1 MSFTSYWFALAFLPL
16 SAYGYRH
23 LLSTSHV
30 KLLLPLLISLAFYYL
45 NDAHNLLL
53 FCASMGANWLLA
65 GLIGR
70 NRGKTRY
77 LALAIAGNLCFLAA
91 YKYAKFFVV
100 PGMAIPALP
109 LGISYFTFTQIAF
122 LVDTARGQARSTNP
136 LEYALFVAWFPHL
149 PAGPLL
155 SHKDMLPQFL
165 GAPGTSS
172 ALHPAPRDYAVGL
185 TLFAM
190 GLFKKSCI
198 SPIFLY
204 AQGDVFLRAG
214 QGDPIGLVETWIACL
229 GFLFETY
236 YDFCGYSEMAM
247 GISRMFGIHLPVN
260 FHAPF
265 KSSSPV
271 EFWTR
276 WHVTLGAFMRDYLYR
291 PLTRKRQV
299 WRHYAALFVV
309 MMAVA
314 IWHGATI
321 PLLIFGIYQ
330 GLLVTGNHALR
341 RWNLVSRKGGKL
353 QHWAGRAFTLAAI
366 GFSVSL
372 WATPDWQEARHVML
386 GLLGAGQASAWP
398 GGFFGITAILAAVAF
413 NWFAPSLID
422 LMAKELPA
430 WSVQLKKSTTSSLAW
445 KPSLAWAVAVAV
457 ALCLALINLSAV
469 KEFKYAGF

>member
-1 MSFTSYWFALAFLPL
+1 MSFTSYWFSLAFLPL
-16 SAYGYRH
+16 SVYAYHRLISQTRLH
-23 LLSTSHV
+23 
-30 KLLLPLLISLAFYYL
+30 LLLPLLISLVFYYL

-65 GLIGR
+65 RHIAR
-70 NRGKTRY
+70 YRKKTIY
-77 LALAIAGNLCFLAA
+77 LAFAIAANLCFLAF
-91 YKYAKFFVV
+91 YKYAQFFIAPEGSV
-100 PGMAIPALP
+100 PALP

-122 LVDTARGQARSTNP
+122 LVDTARGQARGTNP

-155 SHKDMLPQFL
+155 SHKDMLPQFMA
-165 GAPGTSS
+165 APGTSS
-172 ALHPAPRDYAVGL
+172 SLHPAPRDYAVGL

-190 GLFKKSCI
+190 GLFKKACI
-198 SPIFLY
+198 APIFLHT
-204 AQGDVFLRAG
+204 QGDVFLRAG
-214 QGDPIGLVETWIACL
+214 QGAPIGFMETWIACL

-247 GISRMFGIHLPVN
+247 GISRMFAIHLPVN

-291 PLTRKRQV
+291 PLTQKRQV

-341 RWNLVSRKGGKL
+341 RLNIISRKGGMV
-353 QHWAGRAFTLAAI
+353 QHWAGRIFTLAAI
-366 GFSVSL
+366 AFSVSL
-372 WATPDWQEARHVML
+372 WATPNWKEASHIIH
-386 GLLGAGQASAWP
+386 GLLGAGNGSAWAVGLFTGLP
-398 GGFFGITAILAAVAF
+398 ILCAIAF

-422 LMAKELPA
+422 LMGKELPP
-430 WSVQLKKSTTSSLAW
+430 WSIQLKKSAGSNFLW
-445 KPSLAWAVAVAV
+445 KPNLAWASIVAVTV
-457 ALCLALINLSAV
+457 CLALIHLSRI

>member
-1 MSFTSYWFALAFLPL
+1 MSFTSYWFSLAFLPL
-16 SAYGYRH
+16 SVYTYHRLISKSRLH
-23 LLSTSHV
+23 
-30 KLLLPLLISLAFYYL
+30 LLLPLLISLLFYYF

-53 FCASMGANWLLA
+53 FCVSMGANWLLA
-65 GLIGR
+65 GVIGR
-70 NRGKTRY
+70 NREKTRY
-77 LALAIAGNLCFLAA
+77 LALAVAGNLFFLAF

-100 PGMAIPALP
+100 PGTAFPVLP

-122 LVDTARGQARSTNP
+122 LIDTARGQARSTNP

-155 SHKDMLPQFL
+155 SHKDMLPQFMA
-165 GAPGTSS
+165 GPGTPS
-172 ALHPAPRDYAVGL
+172 ALRPTPRDYAVGI
-185 TLFAM
+185 TLFAI
-190 GLFKKSCI
+190 GLFKKACI
-198 SPIFLY
+198 SPIFQHF
-204 AQGDVFLRAG
+204 QGNVFLRAG

-276 WHVTLGAFMRDYLYR
+276 WHITLGAFMRDYLYR
-291 PLTRKRQV
+291 PLTKKRQV

-314 IWHGATI
+314 IWHGATV
-321 PLLIFGIYQ
+321 PLLIFGVYQ

-341 RWNLVSRKGGKL
+341 RLNIISRQGGNL
-353 QHWAGRAFTLAAI
+353 QHWAGRVFTLTAI
-366 GFSVSL
+366 AFSVSL
-372 WATPDWQEARHVML
+372 WATPNWNEAWHVIH
-386 GLLGAGQASAWP
+386 GLLGVGLGSVWPAGR
-398 GGFFGITAILAAVAF
+398 FGIVMIIAGIAF
-413 NWFAPSLID
+413 NWLAPSLID
-422 LMAKELPA
+422 LLSKELPA
-430 WSVQLKKSTTSSLAW
+430 WSVQLKKSTSSKFIW
-445 KPSLAWAVAVAV
+445 KPNFAWAAAVGAAICM
-457 ALCLALINLSAV
+457 ALVYLPGL

>member
-1 MSFTSYWFALAFLPL
+1 MSFTSYWFTLAFLPV
-16 SAYGYRH
+16 SAYAYRRLISKNQLH
-23 LLSTSHV
+23 
-30 KLLLPLLISLAFYYL
+30 LLLPLLISLVFYYL

-53 FCASMGANWLLA
+53 FCASMGANWVLA
-65 GLIGR
+65 GVIAK
-70 NRGKTRY
+70 NREKTSY
-77 LALAIAGNLCFLAA
+77 LALAIAGNLCFLAL

-100 PGMAIPALP
+100 PGTAIPALP

-155 SHKDMLPQFL
+155 SHKDMLPQFMA
-165 GAPGTSS
+165 APGATS
-172 ALHPAPRDYAVGL
+172 ALRPAPRDYAVGL

-190 GLFKKSCI
+190 GLFKKSCV
-198 SPIFLY
+198 SPLFLH
-204 AQGDVFLRAG
+204 AQSDVFLRAG
-214 QGDPIGLVETWIACL
+214 QGDPIGLIETWIACL

-291 PLTRKRQV
+291 PLTKKRQV

-314 IWHGATI
+314 IWHGATV

-341 RWNLVSRKGGKL
+341 RWNIVSRKGGWL
-353 QHWAGRAFTLAAI
+353 QHWAGRALTLAAI

-372 WATPDWQEARHVML
+372 WATRDWHQASSIML
-386 GLLGAGQASAWP
+386 GLLGAGNGSVWP
-398 GGFFGITAILAAVAF
+398 ISFLSPILILAAIIF

-422 LMAKELPA
+422 LMTKELPA
-430 WSVQLKKSTTSSLAW
+430 WSVQLKKSTTSTLAW
-445 KPSLAWAVAVAV
+445 RPSLAWAAAVAI
-457 ALCLALINLSAV
+457 ALCLALINLSGL

>member
-1 MSFTSYWFALAFLPL
+1 MSFTSYWFALAFLPAC
-16 SAYGYRH
+16 AYAYQRLISKSQFH
-23 LLSTSHV
+23 
-30 KLLLPLLISLAFYYL
+30 LLLPLLISLAFYYL

-65 GLIGR
+65 GVIGR
-70 NRGKTRY
+70 QREKTRY
-77 LALAIAGNLCFLAA
+77 LALAIAGNLCFLAF

-100 PGMAIPALP
+100 SGTAIPALP

-155 SHKDMLPQFL
+155 SHKDMLPQFMATR
-165 GAPGTSS
+165 GAASVLRPV
-172 ALHPAPRDYAVGL
+172 PRDYAVGL
-185 TLFAM
+185 TLFAV

-198 SPIFLY
+198 SPIFLH

-214 QGDPIGLVETWIACL
+214 QGDPIGLLETWVACL

-291 PLTRKRQV
+291 PLTKKRQV
-299 WRHYAALFVV
+299 WRHYAALFTV

-314 IWHGATI
+314 IWHGATV

-330 GLLVTGNHALR
+330 GILVTGNHALR
-341 RWNLVSRKGGKL
+341 RWNIVSRKGGWL

-372 WATPDWQEARHVML
+372 WAAPDWNVARHVIL
-386 GLLGAGQASAWP
+386 ALLGGEQGNILPVSYI
-398 GGFFGITAILAAVAF
+398 GTVTILAAIVF
-413 NWFAPSLID
+413 NWLAPSLID
-422 LMAKELPA
+422 LMANELPA
-430 WSVQLKKSTTSSLAW
+430 WSVQLKKATVSKWFW
-445 KPSLAWAVAVAV
+445 KPNFAWATAVAV
-457 ALCLALINLSAV
+457 ALGLALINLSGL

>member
-1 MSFTSYWFALAFLPL
+1 MSFTSYWFSLVFLPL
-16 SAYGYRH
+16 SVYAYHRLISKSQLH
-23 LLSTSHV
+23 
-30 KLLLPLLISLAFYYL
+30 LLLPLLISLLFYYF

-53 FCASMGANWLLA
+53 FCVSIGVNWLMA
-65 GLIGR
+65 RAIAN
-70 NRGKTRY
+70 NREKKIY
-77 LALAIAGNLCFLAA
+77 LALAIAGNLCFLAF
-91 YKYAKFFVV
+91 YKYAKFFMVS
-100 PGMAIPALP
+100 GTAIPALP

-122 LVDTARGQARSTNP
+122 LVDTARGHARSTNP

-155 SHKDMLPQFL
+155 SHKDMLPQFMA
-165 GAPGTSS
+165 GPGNLS
-172 ALHPAPRDYAVGL
+172 ALRPAPRDYAVGI
-185 TLFAM
+185 TLFAI

-198 SPIFLY
+198 SPIFQHF
-204 AQGDVFLRAG
+204 QGNVFLRAG

-276 WHVTLGAFMRDYLYR
+276 WHITLGAFMRDYLYR
-291 PLTRKRQV
+291 PLTKKRQV

-314 IWHGATI
+314 IWHGASV
-321 PLLIFGIYQ
+321 PLLIFGLYQ
-330 GLLVTGNHALR
+330 GLLVTGNHVLR
-341 RWNLVSRKGGKL
+341 RLNIISRQGGNL
-353 QHWAGRAFTLAAI
+353 QHWVGRVFTLAAI
-366 GFSVSL
+366 AFSVSL
-372 WATPDWQEARHVML
+372 WATPNWDEAWHIIL
-386 GLLGAGQASAWP
+386 GLLGAGHGPIMPP
-398 GGFFGITAILAAVAF
+398 GRFGIMMIIAGIAF
-413 NWFAPSLID
+413 NWLAPSLID
-422 LMAKELPA
+422 LLSKELPA
-430 WSVQLKKSTTSSLAW
+430 WSVQLKKSTSSKFSW
-445 KPSLAWAVAVAV
+445 EPNLAWAAAVGA
-457 ALCLALINLSAV
+457 ALCMALIYLPGL